1 MPTRIAIVLGRLVI
15 GGTTMDT
22 LQVARYLQEQYEV
35 MLITGGGGKD
45 EFEAAYLTEHL
56 ASIRHE
62 RIPGFEGDIRPWRD
76 YQAYRRLKQIFKRF
90 RPHIVHTHTA
100 KAGLLGRLAARA
112 AGVPAIVHTYH
123 GLLFHGYYQPW
134 RNRLVIAAERW
145 LARRTTAVV
154 ALSHTQAQALVQQ
167 YRICQESQ
175 VHIVP
180 LGIELEPFSD
190 RQADKREAFRQRYK
204 LADHE
209 VAVGIVGRIVSIKNH
224 PFFLAVVQ
232 RLQAQAV
239 RARFFIIGDGQQRK
253 KLQQACHDMGLD
265 ACYYPEDP
273 RVALV
278 TFTSWVTEVDKAMA
292 GLDIIALTSINEG
305 TPVSLMEAQASA
317 RPVVTTRAGG
327 IHDILQPG
335 ITGWVVEQGDLEGFA
350 AAVAQLIENE
360 ELRIKA
366 GQEGLALAR
375 QQFQKK
381 RQVADLVNLYKSLV
395 EKN

>member
-1 MPTRIAIVLGRLVI
+1 MRTRIAIVLGRLVI
-15 GGTTMDT
+15 GGTTIDT

-76 YQAYRRLKQIFKRF
+76 YQAYRRLKQIFERF
-90 RPHIVHTHTA
+90 RPQIVHTHTA

-112 AGVPAIVHTYH
+112 AGVPVIVHTYH
-123 GLLFHGYYQPW
+123 GLLFHGYYHPW

-145 LARRTTAVV
+145 LARLTTAVV
-154 ALSHTQAQALVQQ
+154 ALSQAQAQALVQQ
-167 YRICQESQ
+167 YHICQQSQ

-180 LGIELEPFSD
+180 LGIELASFAD
-190 RQADKREAFRQRYK
+190 RQAQKREAFRQRYK

-209 VAVGIVGRIVSIKNH
+209 VAVGIVGRIVAIKNH
-224 PFFLAVVQ
+224 PFFLEVVR
-232 RLQAQAV
+232 RLKARGAS
-239 RARFFIIGDGQQRK
+239 ARFFIIGDGVQRK
-253 KLQQACHDMGLD
+253 RLQQACHDMGID

-273 RVALV
+273 RVATL

-292 GLDIIALTSINEG
+292 GLDIIVLTSINEG

-335 ITGWVVEQGDLEGFA
+335 VTGWVVEQGDVDGFA
-350 AAVAQLIENE
+350 AAVAQLVENN
-360 ELRIKA
+360 ELRQKA
-366 GQEGLALAR
+366 GQQGQAWAR
-375 QQFQKK
+375 LHFQKE
-381 RQVADLVNLYKSLV
+381 REVANLVKLYKSLV